1 MNEKPNEKAQSLYLN
16 AYYFTGNKIMAKELT
31 LFIIENI
38 LRLKL
43 KIDDQIY
50 WKLTKEH
57 AYDLGK
63 EK

>member
-1 MNEKPNEKAQSLYLN
+1 MNLKPDEQATYLFQNALYFVPN
-16 AYYFTGNKIMAKELT
+16 RMMAKQLV

-38 LRLKL
+38 LRLSL

-50 WKLTKEH
+50 WKLVKEH
-57 AYDLGK
+57 AYDL

>member
-1 MNEKPNEKAQSLYLN
+1 MNLKPDEQAIYLFQNALYFVPNRL
-16 AYYFTGNKIMAKELT
+16 MAKQLV

-38 LRLKL
+38 LRLSL

-50 WKLTKEH
+50 WKLVKEH
-57 AYDLGK
+57 AYDL

>member
-1 MNEKPNEKAQSLYLN
+1 MNLKPDEQAVYLFQNALYFVPNRL
-16 AYYFTGNKIMAKELT
+16 MAKQLV
-31 LFIIENI
+31 LYQIEII

-50 WKLTKEH
+50 WKLVKEH
-57 AYDLGK
+57 AYDL

>member
-1 MNEKPNEKAQSLYLN
+1 MNLKPDEQATYLFQNALYFVPNRL
-16 AYYFTGNKIMAKELT
+16 MAKQLV

-38 LRLKL
+38 LRLSL

-50 WKLTKEH
+50 WKLVKEH
-57 AYDLGK
+57 AYDL